1 MKVIEN
7 VGGKTYVIEGPTDKA
22 TVVLEAI
29 FDGMESA
36 GLEYKE
42 VMPVLGEAVIRFL
55 CCIAKIAGCEPMDM
69 VKSFGEGI
77 ATAELEYE
85 KATEGDGDGNT

>member
-7 VGGKTYVIEGPTDKA
+7 EGSKTYVIEGPTDKA
-22 TVVLEAI
+22 TVVLEVI
-29 FDGMESA
+29 TDSMESA
-36 GLEYKE
+36 GVEPEE

-55 CCIAKIAGCEPMDM
+55 YCVAEVAGYEPMEI
-69 VKSFGEGI
+69 VKAFGEGS